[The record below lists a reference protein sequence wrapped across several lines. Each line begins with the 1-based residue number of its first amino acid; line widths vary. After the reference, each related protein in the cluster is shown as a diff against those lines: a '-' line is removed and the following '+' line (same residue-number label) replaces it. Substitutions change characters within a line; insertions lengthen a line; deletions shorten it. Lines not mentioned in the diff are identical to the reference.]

1 MARARKDPRHRAREA
16 ALQILYQWDLAHRD
30 IVLPRRQ
37 RPAGYTEPGLPLRHI
52 PTPF

>member
-30 IVLPRRQ
+30 IAGMYQVLARSG
-37 RPAGYTEPGLPLRHI
+37 AASA
-52 PTPF
+52 